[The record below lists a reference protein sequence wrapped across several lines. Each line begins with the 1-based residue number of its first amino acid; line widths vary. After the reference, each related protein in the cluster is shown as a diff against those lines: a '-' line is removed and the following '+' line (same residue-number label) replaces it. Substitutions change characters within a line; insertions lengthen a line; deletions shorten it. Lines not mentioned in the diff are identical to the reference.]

1 MKNISI
7 TSPTKSFLFVPSNSF
22 IRVSRISILD
32 LFAIRSRHFSSAPA
46 LPPSTNA
53 LHRSQSGLKYRLHYL
68 TDLKI
73 FSSFNFKFVFLP
85 WCVILTGHF
94 QLFLHLLRLAFQI
107 LCILFKRPICTLR
120 FDMKIIWL

>member
-1 MKNISI
+1 MENISI

-46 LPPSTNA
+46 VPPSTNA
-53 LHRSQSGLKYRLHYL
+53 LHRSQSGLKYRLHSL
-68 TDLKI
+68 TILNI
-73 FSSFNFKFVFLP
+73 FTSIEVRFCLP

-120 FDMKIIWL
+120 FYMKFIWL